1 MVASIFTYGEKHG
14 SLTSRSGESVGATKK
29 RFSLHNWDIVDL
41 SIDLLRIVFLVLL
54 VGLYTCLIVL
64 SKQESD
70 DSDSEESSSLLA
82 SSSSSTVDG
91 VPDYGS
97 VPAHRKH
104 GVSEPSTHA
113 PAGWGRRAVVGKQ
126 SWWEYVQ
133 GYTIFFPYLWPS
145 KDRRLQFLMIIC
157 FILMVL
163 QRGINVMVP
172 MQLGKITNILGGSN
186 GELRNTI
193 LAFIISCCPL
203 CFRKTNLSK
212 LQHVSHM
219 SKYFYI
225 LSTGS
230 FKATWV
236 FLALPVA
243 CCGYRL
249 ASIPTK
255 PYQPQLLNTFIL
267 YHSTFILARRPV
279 RF

>member
-1 MVASIFTYGEKHG
+1 MVANIFTYEEKHG
-14 SLTSRSGESVGATKK
+14 SLIGRSGASVGATKK

-54 VGLYTCLIVL
+54 VGLYICLIVL

-91 VPDYGS
+91 VPDYCS
-97 VPAHRKH
+97 VPAHGKH
-104 GVSEPSTHA
+104 GAPEPSAHA

-126 SWWEYVQ
+126 IWWEYVQ

-172 MQLGKITNILGGSN
+172 LQLGNITDALGGSN
-186 GELRNTI
+186 GELRNII
-193 LAFIISCCPL
+193 LAFIISCRPL
-203 CFRKTNLSK
+203 CFRKTNLSE

-219 SKYFYI
+219 FKYSYI
-225 LSTGS
+225 LFTGS
-230 FKATWV
+230 FRATWV
-236 FLALPVA
+236 FLVLPVA

-249 ASIPTK
+249 GSILTK
-255 PYQPQLLNTFIL
+255 PYHVQLLNMFTH
-267 YHSTFILARRPV
+267 YHSTFIFARRLV
-279 RF
+279 KF